1 MNALNSILIEG
12 FLVEDSIGKET
23 PNGTKVCVFKISSSR
38 YFKMGEETEQE
49 TSYFDIECWG
59 KLAESC
65 VKNCL
70 KGRGVRVVGRLK
82 QDRWTGEDGKPFS
95 KIKVVA
101 DHVDFKPNFKGAAE
115 AINSETEE

>member
-1 MNALNSILIEG
+1 
-12 FLVEDSIGKET
+12 
-23 PNGTKVCVFKISSSR
+23 
-38 YFKMGEETEQE
+38 MGEETEQE